1 MNYIITG
8 GTGFIGTH
16 LTNLLNKVHPD
27 AKVWNLDIVKPGTPN
42 PVVKNYKP
50 AVKEGEKLGST
61 WVECDVRKP
70 IGSLPFTPTP
80 EDVIFNFAAVHR
92 TPGHEDIE
100 YFETNI
106 RGAENVCAFAEKYG
120 IRQMVFT
127 SSIAPYGAAE
137 ELKTEETLPTPNT
150 AYGISKLVAEKIH
163 LAWQRGG
170 RTDITDSTDSLSP
183 AERKERTERG
193 SRRRLLIVRPGVVFG
208 KGENGNFSRL
218 YWGIRKHTFAYPGRK
233 DTIKACV
240 YVKELVRFM
249 LWNIENGHTDITEIT
264 DREGDQTTP
273 SPSYSGGEGC
283 ALYNCTFEPAYTI
296 EQIVKAMKKVTG
308 LTQAVPYIPNAVIMP
323 LAACA
328 KMMGSPMGI
337 CPARV
342 KKLQISTNICG
353 KKMKESGYQFKW
365 TFEEALEDW
374 FKDNKNLYLE

>member
-1 MNYIITG
+1 MRNYIITG

-16 LTNLLNKVHPD
+16 LTNLILAEHPE
-27 AKVWNLDIVKPGTPN
+27 AKVWNLDIVKPGTAN

-50 AVKEGEKLGST
+50 AVREGETLGST

-70 IGSLPFTPTP
+70 IENLPFTPTP

-106 RGAENVCAFAEKYG
+106 RGAEHVCAFAEKYG
-120 IRQMVFT
+120 IRTMVFT

-137 ELKTEETLPTPNT
+137 ELKTEDTLPTPNT

-163 LAWQRGG
+163 IAWQRGG
-170 RTDITDSTDSLSP
+170 HTDVADSLGHTES
-183 AERKERTERG
+183 AEITEKG
-193 SRRRLLIVRPGVVFG
+193 GRRRLLIVRPGVVFG

-233 DTIKACV
+233 DTVKACV
-240 YVKELVRFM
+240 YVKELVRFI
-249 LWNIENGHTDITEIT
+249 LWNVEKGHTDITDHTDNLRHTEIT
-264 DREGDQTTP
+264 EITEKGV
-273 SPSYSGGEGC
+273 

-296 EQIVKAMKKVTG
+296 EQIVTAMKKVTG
-308 LTQAVPYIPNAVIMP
+308 LTQWVPYIPNAVIMP

-328 KMMGSPMGI
+328 KMVGSPMGI

-353 KKMKESGYQFKW
+353 KKMKESGYQFKYS
-365 TFEEALEDW
+365 FEEALADW
-374 FKDNKNLYLE
+374 FEDNKRQCLE

>member
-16 LTNLLNKVHPD
+16 LTNLLNEVHPE

-50 AVKEGEKLGST
+50 AVKEGETLGST

-106 RGAENVCAFAEKYG
+106 RGAENVCALAEKYG

-137 ELKTEETLPTPNT
+137 ELKTEDTLPTPNT

-170 RTDITDSTDSLSP
+170 HTDITDSLSP

-249 LWNIENGHTDITEIT
+249 LWNIEKGHTDSTDYTDNLSHTEITEIT
-264 DREGDQTTP
+264 EKGV
-273 SPSYSGGEGC
+273 

-365 TFEEALEDW
+365 SFEEALEDW

>member
-70 IGSLPFTPTP
+70 IGNLPFTPTP

-163 LAWQRGG
+163 LTWQRGSH
-170 RTDITDSTDSLSP
+170 TDITDSLSP

-218 YWGIRKHTFAYPGRK
+218 
-233 DTIKACV
+233 
-240 YVKELVRFM
+240 
-249 LWNIENGHTDITEIT
+249 
-264 DREGDQTTP
+264 
-273 SPSYSGGEGC
+273 
-283 ALYNCTFEPAYTI
+283 
-296 EQIVKAMKKVTG
+296 
-308 LTQAVPYIPNAVIMP
+308 
-323 LAACA
+323 
-328 KMMGSPMGI
+328 
-337 CPARV
+337 
-342 KKLQISTNICG
+342 
-353 KKMKESGYQFKW
+353 
-365 TFEEALEDW
+365 
-374 FKDNKNLYLE
+374 

>member
-16 LTNLLNKVHPD
+16 LTNLLMEVHPE

-50 AVKEGEKLGST
+50 AVREGEKLGST

-70 IGSLPFTPTP
+70 IENLPFTPTP
-80 EDVIFNFAAVHR
+80 DDVIFNFAAVHR

-120 IRQMVFT
+120 IKQMVFT
-127 SSIAPYGAAE
+127 SSIAPYGASEQLKAE
-137 ELKTEETLPTPNT
+137 TTLPTPNT
-150 AYGISKLVAEKIH
+150 PYGISKLVAEKIH
-163 LAWQRGG
+163 MAWQKGG
-170 RTDITDSTDSLSP
+170 
-183 AERKERTERG
+183 AGRKLT
-193 SRRRLLIVRPGVVFG
+193 IVRPGVVFG
-208 KGENGNFSRL
+208 RGENGNFSRL

-240 YVKELVRFM
+240 YVKELIRFI
-249 LWNIENGHTDITEIT
+249 LWYVEERKTSFDI
-264 DREGDQTTP
+264 
-273 SPSYSGGEGC
+273 
-283 ALYNCTFEPAYTI
+283 YNCTFEPAFTI
-296 EQIVKAMKKVTG
+296 EQIVTAMKKVTG
-308 LTQAVPYIPNAVIMP
+308 LTQAVPYIPNALIMP
-323 LAACA
+323 AATCA
-328 KMMGSPMGI
+328 KMIGSPMGI

-353 KKMKESGYQFKW
+353 KKMKESGYLFKW
-365 TFEEALEDW
+365 SFEEALADW
-374 FKDNKNLYLE
+374 FNDNKNQCLE

>member
-16 LTNLLNKVHPD
+16 LTNLLKEVHPE
-27 AKVWNLDIVKPGTPN
+27 AKVWNLDIVTPGTPN

-50 AVKEGEKLGST
+50 AVREGETLGST
-61 WVECDVRKP
+61 YVESDVRKP
-70 IGSLPFTPTP
+70 IGELPFTPTP

-120 IRQMVFT
+120 IKNIVFT
-127 SSIAPYGAAE
+127 SSIAPYGASEQLKE
-137 ELKTEETLPTPNT
+137 ETTLPTPNT

-163 LAWQRGG
+163 LAWQAAGG
-170 RTDITDSTDSLSP
+170 KMEDGSWK
-183 AERKERTERG
+183 RKLT
-193 SRRRLLIVRPGVVFG
+193 IVRPGVVFG
-208 KGENGNFSRL
+208 RGENGNFSRL

-240 YVKELVRFM
+240 YVKELVRFI
-249 LWNIENGHTDITEIT
+249 LWNVEERKTPFDI
-264 DREGDQTTP
+264 
-273 SPSYSGGEGC
+273 
-283 ALYNCTFEPAYTI
+283 YNCTFEPAYTI
-296 EQIVKAMKKVTG
+296 EQIVTAMKKVTG
-308 LTQAVPYIPNAVIMP
+308 LTQAVPYIPNAIIMP
-323 LAACA
+323 AAACA
-328 KMMGSPMGI
+328 KMVGSPMGI

-353 KKMKESGYQFKW
+353 KKMKESGYVFKW
-365 TFEEALEDW
+365 TFEEALKDW
-374 FKDNKNLYLE
+374 YKDNQEQYLE